1 MKSRILFV
9 LSILFLPMYVFAV
22 SPDISTGDVEFDFI
36 VCEGDYI
43 KIEVVADGADY
54 STVDFE
60 LNLPEKESQSFVF
73 KQGTGVWNDYKVVA
87 GENQYTLYY
96 DGKKVYTS
104 YFYPSKVRLSEDR
117 IWHDADFFYGFGE
130 NSETTALNG
139 KSFTIWNESRYGNH
153 VYLYIPF
160 IVTDAGDS
168 VYYEAKGKDAMF
180 FRILKKIIRNS
191 KLPVKG

>member
-9 LSILFLPMYVFAV
+9 LSILFLPIYVFAV

-43 KIEVVADGADY
+43 KIEVIADGADY

-104 YFYPSKVRLSEDR
+104 YFYP
-117 IWHDADFFYGFGE
+117 H
-130 NSETTALNG
+130 
-139 KSFTIWNESRYGNH
+139 
-153 VYLYIPF
+153 
-160 IVTDAGDS
+160 
-168 VYYEAKGKDAMF
+168 
-180 FRILKKIIRNS
+180 
-191 KLPVKG
+191 